1 MLCVD
6 YVYREQHK
14 TESLHFVFDGGTL
27 RDTDI
32 QQIVLPASELSEY
45 RFVPL
50 EEATVMLHWRIAK
63 RLVHCLPARG
73 GDKAI
78 YLENSQPVWQ

>member
-1 MLCVD
+1 M
-6 YVYREQHK
+6 
-14 TESLHFVFDGGTL
+14 FDGGTL
-27 RDTDI
+27 RETDI
-32 QQIVLPASELSEY
+32 QQIVLPAGELSEY

-50 EEATVMLHWRIAK
+50 EEATGMLHPGIAQQ
-63 RLVHCLPARG
+63 LMYCLPDWV